1 MTFTPIISSREAG
14 ERLRLQARGGLLFLF
29 IPVVLFL
36 FVRHPQP
43 IWLSL
48 AAGIVLMV
56 IHRALARPYMERVLP
71 VKCVWCN
78 RIPPAGAVET
88 LILKTGGG
96 DVTARCCAGHRRPA
110 AQFFSFLDQKRLILK
125 AGIFVPLL
133 LLLITLGVAAAGE
146 AAPVATV
153 TAIFQGMVGLT
164 VNLAAFG
171 YLKAAERSPVEVPFP
186 VHNFFLLGVK
196 ALIWIFR
203 IVGIAWIVVAIFY
216 FLKQAGFLS

>member
-1 MTFTPIISSREAG
+1 MTSSSIHPPG
-14 ERLRLQARGGLLFLF
+14 EGDRLRLQIRGGLLFLF

-48 AAGIVLMV
+48 AAGIVLMLG
-56 IHRALARPYMERVLP
+56 HRALARPYMERVLP

-78 RIPPAGAVET
+78 RIPPAGPIET

-96 DVTARCCAGHRRPA
+96 DVTAQCCAGHRRPA
-110 AQFFSFLDQKRLILK
+110 AQYFSFLDRNRLVMR
-125 AGIFVPLL
+125 AGIFLPLL
-133 LLLITLGVAAAGE
+133 LLLITLGLAAAGKTM
-146 AAPVATV
+146 PVGTV
-153 TAIFQGMVGLT
+153 TAIFQGVVGLT

-171 YLKAAERSPVEVPFP
+171 YLWTQERSPVEVPFP

-196 ALIWIFR
+196 ILIWIFR
-203 IVGIAWIVVAIFY
+203 IVGIAWIAVAIYY
-216 FLKQAGFLS
+216 FLRQASYLA